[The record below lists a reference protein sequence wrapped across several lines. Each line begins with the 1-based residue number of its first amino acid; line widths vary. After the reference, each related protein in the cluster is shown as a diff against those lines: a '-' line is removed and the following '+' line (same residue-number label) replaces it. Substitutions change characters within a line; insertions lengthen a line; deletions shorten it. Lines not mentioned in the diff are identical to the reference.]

1 LYKLFFFLPLIFVTF
16 SGCNTTST
24 DQITIESKNL
34 AVHKTFEVAPSKIA
48 EDGLCMADTLSF
60 LVGQPESALQAM
72 DYPDNTR
79 VLIKDQPLM
88 QDFDPTRLNLVLGRD
103 RSIVL
108 VYCG

>member
-1 LYKLFFFLPLIFVTF
+1 MYKLFFFLALMFGSVL
-16 SGCNTTST
+16 GCNTTST
-24 DQITIESKNL
+24 DQITVESENL
-34 AVHKTFEVAPSKIA
+34 AVQKSFELAPSKIA

-79 VLIKDQPLM
+79 VLIKGQPLM